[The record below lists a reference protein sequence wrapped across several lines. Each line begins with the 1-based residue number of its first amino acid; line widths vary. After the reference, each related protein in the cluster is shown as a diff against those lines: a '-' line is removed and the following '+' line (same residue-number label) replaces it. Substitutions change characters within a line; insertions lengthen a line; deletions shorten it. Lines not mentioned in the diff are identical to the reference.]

1 MPRGERP
8 LDDGD
13 TPLLRFAADLRT
25 LRDRAGGRTYR
36 QLGTRAHYSATTL
49 SDAAGGRKL
58 PSLAVTLAYVQA
70 CDGDP
75 DVWEDRWR
83 EVAAE
88 VAPSEARPSDEGTPP
103 YAGLAAFQ
111 PEDAPWFF
119 GRERMLDDLLARMS
133 DRRLVGVF
141 GASGAGKSSLLRA
154 GLVPRIAEG
163 ALDGGSCRTTIVVT
177 PSELD
182 LSAEVLDRVVG
193 AGVDELVLVV
203 DQFEEVFTLCPDLAA
218 RTAFVEALLTA
229 SRTRCRVVIGI
240 RADFYGHCALHPGLV
255 EALSDAQLL
264 LGPLTAEEL
273 RQVIMRP
280 AAKAGCTVETALVTR
295 LVADATG
302 QAGVLPLVSHA
313 LLETWRRRRGTA
325 LTLDGYEAAGGIQ
338 HALTRTAERTY
349 TALETDQ
356 RAVARQIFLRLTAL
370 GDGTEDTK
378 RRLTRGELDTR
389 DVDTQV
395 VLDRLAHARLL
406 TLDQDAVEIAH
417 EVLIRSW
424 PRLRGWLHENRE
436 GLRTARQLTE
446 AAATWDLLSREPDA
460 LYRGTRL
467 DTAAEWAAGDG
478 ARLSTREQEFL
489 DAGLAERNREHALAL
504 RRTRRLRQLVALLLV
519 LLLLAGGAIVQ
530 TIRAQNAADEQR
542 NIVVAQQI
550 AGMAVRMRETNRPLA
565 QQLSVAAYRLESTR
579 EVVDGLLTTSTAS
592 WNQHLIRRVTPPTEI
607 PMGPD
612 GSTVRGKGQVPQQ
625 DTSGDLGSV
634 QSLGFTPAGRVL
646 ATTPDELWDLT
657 DAEKPVF
664 LHRFPTRMAAT
675 ALSADGAWLAT
686 LNADDTST
694 IRLWKLD
701 RPEAPT
707 WSSTVPHNGIR
718 GRELRFDQSG
728 QVLVT
733 IDDDSTT
740 TLWRLD
746 KPDGPHE
753 FGRLAS
759 IPHISTMALSQDR
772 RLMATGGAD
781 GAVRLWD
788 MTDPWH
794 PAELAELGAQAD
806 QVRALAFS
814 RDGKHLA
821 SAAGDQTV
829 RMWDVAD
836 PRQPGEPAT
845 ITGLTTSVHTAV
857 FEPGDSGD
865 DLVVMTSSGDGSSR
879 RWDFDVER
887 AVSRICA
894 SSPALTREDWQRFF
908 PGLRFTPPCG

>member
-8 LDDGD
+8 LDEGD

-25 LRDRAGGRTYR
+25 LRDQAGGRTYR

-75 DVWEDRWR
+75 GEWEDRWR

-88 VAPSEARPSDEGTPP
+88 VAPAEARRADEGTPP

-119 GRERMLDDLLARMS
+119 GRERMLDDLVARMS
-133 DRRLVGVF
+133 ERRLVGVF

-163 ALDGGSCRTTIVVT
+163 GLDDGSCRTTIVVT

-182 LSAEVLDRVVG
+182 LSADVLDRVVG

-203 DQFEEVFTLCPDLAA
+203 DQFEEVFTLCGDLAA
-218 RTAFVEALLTA
+218 RTAFVEALLSA

-264 LGPLTAEEL
+264 LGPLSAEEL

-280 AAKAGCTVETALVTR
+280 AVKAGCTVETALVTR

-302 QAGVLPLVSHA
+302 QPGVLPLVSHA

-325 LTLDGYEAAGGIQ
+325 LTLAGYEAAGGIQ
-338 HALTRTAERTY
+338 HALTQTAERTF

-378 RRLTRGELDTR
+378 RRLTRGELDAD

-446 AAATWDLLSREPDA
+446 AAATWNLLSREPDA

-467 DTAAEWAAGDG
+467 DTAVEWAAGG
-478 ARLSTREQEFL
+478 EARLSTREQEFL
-489 DAGLAERNREHALAL
+489 DASLADRDREQALAL

-530 TIRAQNAADEQR
+530 TIRAQDAADEQR
-542 NIVVAQQI
+542 NIAVAQQI
-550 AGMAVRMRETNRPLA
+550 AGAAVRMRESNRPLA

-579 EVVDGLLTTSTAS
+579 DVVDGLLTTSAAN
-592 WNQHLIRRVTPPTEI
+592 WNKHLIRRVVPTTEV

-612 GSTVRGKGQVPQQ
+612 GSAVRGKGQVPQQ
-625 DTSGDLGSV
+625 DSSGDLGSV
-634 QSLGFTPAGRVL
+634 QSLGFTAAGRVL

-657 DAEKPVF
+657 DAGKPVS
-664 LHRFPTRMAAT
+664 LHHFPNRMVAT
-675 ALSADGAWLAT
+675 ALCGCGSSSGPRRPRSCRPCRTADRAAARCG
-686 LNADDTST
+686 ST
-694 IRLWKLD
+694 RAV
-701 RPEAPT
+701 RC
-707 WSSTVPHNGIR
+707 SSP
-718 GRELRFDQSG
+718 
-728 QVLVT
+728 
-733 IDDDSTT
+733 STT
-740 TLWRLD
+740 TAR
-746 KPDGPHE
+746 
-753 FGRLAS
+753 
-759 IPHISTMALSQDR
+759 
-772 RLMATGGAD
+772 
-781 GAVRLWD
+781 
-788 MTDPWH
+788 
-794 PAELAELGAQAD
+794 
-806 QVRALAFS
+806 
-814 RDGKHLA
+814 
-821 SAAGDQTV
+821 
-829 RMWDVAD
+829 
-836 PRQPGEPAT
+836 
-845 ITGLTTSVHTAV
+845 
-857 FEPGDSGD
+857 
-865 DLVVMTSSGDGSSR
+865 
-879 RWDFDVER
+879 
-887 AVSRICA
+887 
-894 SSPALTREDWQRFF
+894 
-908 PGLRFTPPCG
+908 PPCGGWTGRTDRTSSAG